1 MQYLHKSRCGRPE
14 GVATQKKD
22 DWSALIGKRCISH
35 QLKCCKIA
43 SPGLAAARL
52 VLTPCPLYPFLKEP
66 PVPSAT
72 ARALATGVGCSQI
85 SIVPVILCGGTGTR
99 LWPLSRASYP
109 KQYWPLAGSGEDTL
123 LQQTQQRLE
132 GLPGLAPPL
141 LICNEDHRFI
151 VAEQMRQIGV
161 EPAGILLEPIG
172 RNTAPAVA
180 VAALQATAQGED
192 PLLLVLAADHVIRDV
207 ASFRTT
213 VVAGAAAA
221 EAGQLV
227 TFGIVP
233 TAPETGYGYIEAAQ
247 SLADTSAPVPI
258 ARFLEK
264 PDRAT
269 AEACLAT
276 GRFTWNSGMF
286 LFKASAILAELERL
300 APEVVSACR
309 AALEQDS
316 ADLDF
321 LRLEREAFAG
331 CPNVALDVAV
341 MEKTDRGAVLSLD
354 AGWSDVGSWSAL
366 WETAD
371 QDGQGNV
378 LRGRVIH
385 EGARNCYL
393 RSEHRLGVEDLV
405 VVETDDVVLV
415 AHRDQ
420 AQDVKGIVGLLE
432 REGAPESKAHRK
444 IYRPWGSYDGVTEG
458 ERWQVKRIVVNPGAS
473 LSLQMHHH
481 RAEHW
486 IVVQGTAVVDKDGR
500 QELVGENQSTYI
512 PLGCRH
518 RLSNPGKIPVELIEV
533 QSGPYLGEDD
543 IVRFED
549 CYGRSEPS
557 VLGVAA

>member
-1 MQYLHKSRCGRPE
+1 MANSPSSPS
-14 GVATQKKD
+14 
-22 DWSALIGKRCISH
+22 SAL
-35 QLKCCKIA
+35 
-43 SPGLAAARL
+43 
-52 VLTPCPLYPFLKEP
+52 
-66 PVPSAT
+66 
-72 ARALATGVGCSQI
+72 
-85 SIVPVILCGGTGTR
+85 VPVILCGGTGTR

-109 KQYWPLAGSGEDTL
+109 KQYWPLAGTGEDTL
-123 LQQTQQRLE
+123 LQQTQQRLA
-132 GLPGLAPPL
+132 GLPGLGAPL

-151 VAEQMRQIGV
+151 VAEQLRQIGV
-161 EPAGILLEPIG
+161 EPQAILLEPIG

-180 VAALQATAQGED
+180 VAALQATAHGED
-192 PLLLVLAADHVIRDV
+192 PLLLVLAADHVIRD
-207 ASFRTT
+207 AATFRAT
-213 VVAGAAAA
+213 VTAGMAAA

-247 SLADTSAPVPI
+247 SLLGANEPVPI
-258 ARFLEK
+258 ARFVEK

-269 AEACLAT
+269 AEQFLAT

-300 APEVVSACR
+300 APEVLSACR
-309 AALEQDS
+309 SSLEHDS

-321 LRLEREAFAG
+321 LRLEREAFAS
-331 CPNVALDVAV
+331 CPSVALDVAV
-341 MEKTDRGAVLSLD
+341 MERTDRGAVLPLE

-371 QDGQGNV
+371 QDSDGNV
-378 LRGRVIH
+378 LRGRVIS
-385 EGARNCYL
+385 EGSRNCYL
-393 RSEHRLGVEDLV
+393 RSEHRLVVGLGVEDLV

-415 AHRDQ
+415 AHRDR
-420 AQDVKGIVGLLE
+420 AQEVKAIVGLLE

-486 IVVQGTAVVDKDGR
+486 IVVQGTAVVEKDGGR
-500 QELVGENQSTYI
+500 ELVGENQSTYI

-549 CYGRSEPS
+549 RYGRSDASPAPT
-557 VLGVAA
+557 LTQP

>member
-1 MQYLHKSRCGRPE
+1 MAE
-14 GVATQKKD
+14 
-22 DWSALIGKRCISH
+22 SAL
-35 QLKCCKIA
+35 
-43 SPGLAAARL
+43 
-52 VLTPCPLYPFLKEP
+52 
-66 PVPSAT
+66 
-72 ARALATGVGCSQI
+72 
-85 SIVPVILCGGTGTR
+85 VPVILCGGTGTR

-109 KQYWPLAGSGEDTL
+109 KQYWALAGNGEETL

-161 EPAGILLEPIG
+161 EPAAILLEPIG

-180 VAALQATAQGED
+180 VAALQATAHGDD
-192 PLLLVLAADHVIRDV
+192 PLLLVLAADHVIRD
-207 ASFRTT
+207 AAAFRST
-213 VVAGAAAA
+213 VIAGAAAA

-247 SLADTSAPVPI
+247 SLAAASAPVAI
-258 ARFLEK
+258 ARFVEK

-269 AEACLAT
+269 AEAFLAT

-321 LRLEREAFAG
+321 LRLEREAFAS

-341 MEKTDRGAVLSLD
+341 MERTDRGAVLALE

-385 EGARNCYL
+385 EDARNCYL
-393 RSEHRLGVEDLV
+393 RSEHRLVVGLGVEDLV

-415 AHRDQ
+415 AHRDR
-420 AQDVKGIVGLLE
+420 AQDVKAIVGLLE

-458 ERWQVKRIVVNPGAS
+458 QRWQVKRIVVNPGAS

-486 IVVQGTAVVDKDGR
+486 IVVQGTAVVDKDGH

-512 PLGCRH
+512 PLGCKH

-549 CYGRSEPS
+549 RYGRSDA
-557 VLGVAA
+557 VAPTRP

>member
-1 MQYLHKSRCGRPE
+1 MANSPSSPS
-14 GVATQKKD
+14 
-22 DWSALIGKRCISH
+22 SAL
-35 QLKCCKIA
+35 
-43 SPGLAAARL
+43 
-52 VLTPCPLYPFLKEP
+52 
-66 PVPSAT
+66 
-72 ARALATGVGCSQI
+72 
-85 SIVPVILCGGTGTR
+85 VPVILCGGTGTR

-109 KQYWPLAGSGEDTL
+109 KQYWPLAGTGEDTL
-123 LQQTQQRLE
+123 LQQTQQRLK
-132 GLPGLAPPL
+132 GLPGLGAPL

-151 VAEQMRQIGV
+151 VAEQLRQIGV
-161 EPAGILLEPIG
+161 EPQAILLEPIG

-180 VAALQATAQGED
+180 VAALQATAHGED
-192 PLLLVLAADHVIRDV
+192 PLLLVLAADHVIRDAATFRATV
-207 ASFRTT
+207 A
-213 VVAGAAAA
+213 AGMAAA

-233 TAPETGYGYIEAAQ
+233 TAPETGYGYIEAAH
-247 SLADTSAPVPI
+247 SLLGANAPVPI
-258 ARFLEK
+258 ARFVEK

-269 AEACLAT
+269 AEQFLAT

-309 AALEQDS
+309 SSLEHDS

-321 LRLEREAFAG
+321 LRLEREAFAS
-331 CPNVALDVAV
+331 CPSVALDVAV
-341 MEKTDRGAVLSLD
+341 MERTDRGAVLPLE

-371 QDGQGNV
+371 QDSDGNV
-378 LRGRVIH
+378 LRGRVIS
-385 EGARNCYL
+385 EGSRNCYL
-393 RSEHRLGVEDLV
+393 RSEHRLVVGLGVEDLV

-415 AHRDQ
+415 AHRDR
-420 AQDVKGIVGLLE
+420 AQEVKAIVGLLE

-486 IVVQGTAVVDKDGR
+486 IVVQGSALVEKDGR
-500 QELVGENQSTYI
+500 QEMVSENQSTYI

-549 CYGRSEPS
+549 RYGRSDASPTPA
-557 VLGVAA
+557 LTPTLTPQ

>member
-1 MQYLHKSRCGRPE
+1 MGTTTPLPLM
-14 GVATQKKD
+14 A
-22 DWSALIGKRCISH
+22 AL
-35 QLKCCKIA
+35 
-43 SPGLAAARL
+43 
-52 VLTPCPLYPFLKEP
+52 
-66 PVPSAT
+66 
-72 ARALATGVGCSQI
+72 
-85 SIVPVILCGGTGTR
+85 VPVILCGGTGTR

-109 KQYWPLAGSGEDTL
+109 KQYWALAGSGDDTL

-132 GLPGLAPPL
+132 GISGLQPPL

-180 VAALQATAQGED
+180 VAALQATASGED
-192 PLLLVLAADHVIRDV
+192 PLLLVLAADHVIRD
-207 ASFRTT
+207 
-213 VVAGAAAA
+213 AAAFRA
-221 EAGQLV
+221 TVEAGMAAAQSGQLV

-247 SLADTSAPVPI
+247 PLNSSDSGAGASQQPVPI
-258 ARFLEK
+258 ARFVEK

-269 AEACLAT
+269 AEGFLAT

-286 LFKASAILAELERL
+286 LFRASAILAELERL

-309 AALEQDS
+309 AALERE
-316 ADLDF
+316 ATDLDF
-321 LRLEREAFAG
+321 LRLDREAFAA
-331 CPNVALDVAV
+331 CPNVAIDVAV
-341 MEKTDRGAVLSLD
+341 MERTDRGAVLALE

-371 QDGQGNV
+371 QDADGNV
-378 LRGRVIH
+378 LRGRVLH
-385 EGARNCYL
+385 EHTRNCYL
-393 RSEHRLGVEDLV
+393 RSEHRLVVGLGVEDLV

-415 AHRDQ
+415 AHRDR

-432 REGAPESKAHRK
+432 REGARESKAHRR

-458 ERWQVKRIVVNPGAS
+458 ERWQVKKIVVNPGAS

-486 IVVQGTAVVDKDGR
+486 IVVKGTALVEKEG
-500 QELVGENQSTYI
+500 QEELVGENQSTYI

-518 RLSNPGKIPVELIEV
+518 RLTNPGRIPVEMIEV

-549 CYGRSEPS
+549 RYGRSGVPS
-557 VLGVAA
+557 

>member
-1 MQYLHKSRCGRPE
+1 M
-14 GVATQKKD
+14 T
-22 DWSALIGKRCISH
+22 
-35 QLKCCKIA
+35 
-43 SPGLAAARL
+43 RL
-52 VLTPCPLYPFLKEP
+52 
-66 PVPSAT
+66 
-72 ARALATGVGCSQI
+72 
-85 SIVPVILCGGTGTR
+85 VPVILCGGTGTR

-109 KQYWPLAGSGEDTL
+109 KQYWPLAGSGEETL

-180 VAALQATAQGED
+180 VAALQATAQDDD
-192 PLLLVLAADHVIRDV
+192 PLLLVLAADHVIRD
-207 ASFRTT
+207 AATFRAT

-247 SLADTSAPVPI
+247 SLAGASAPVPI
-258 ARFLEK
+258 ARFVEK

-269 AEACLAT
+269 AEAFLAT

-341 MEKTDRGAVLSLD
+341 MEKTDRGAVLPLE

-366 WETAD
+366 WETAAERD
-371 QDGQGNV
+371 PQGNV

-385 EGARNCYL
+385 DDARNCYL
-393 RSEHRLGVEDLV
+393 RSEHRLVVGLGVEDLV

-415 AHRDQ
+415 AHRDR

-432 REGAPESKAHRK
+432 QEGAPESKAHRK

-486 IVVQGTAVVDKDGR
+486 IVVQGSAVVEKDGH
-500 QELVGENQSTYI
+500 QELLGENQSTYI
-512 PLGCRH
+512 PLGCKH

-549 CYGRSEPS
+549 RYGRSD
-557 VLGVAA
+557 AAATPTPALTQP

>member
-1 MQYLHKSRCGRPE
+1 M
-14 GVATQKKD
+14 
-22 DWSALIGKRCISH
+22 
-35 QLKCCKIA
+35 
-43 SPGLAAARL
+43 
-52 VLTPCPLYPFLKEP
+52 
-66 PVPSAT
+66 
-72 ARALATGVGCSQI
+72 
-85 SIVPVILCGGTGTR
+85 ILCGGTGTR

-109 KQYWPLAGSGEDTL
+109 KQYWALASSGEETL

-132 GLPGLAPPL
+132 GLTGLAAPL

-151 VAEQMRQIGV
+151 GAEQMRQIGV

-180 VAALQATAQGED
+180 VAALQATAQGDD
-192 PLLLVLAADHVIRDV
+192 PLLLVLAADHVIRD
-207 ASFRTT
+207 AAAFRSAIA
-213 VVAGAAAA
+213 AGMAAA

-233 TAPETGYGYIEAAQ
+233 TAPETGYGYIEAAEPLNSPSGELHQ
-247 SLADTSAPVPI
+247 PVPI
-258 ARFLEK
+258 ARFVEK
-264 PDRAT
+264 PDRPT
-269 AEACLAT
+269 AEQFLAT

-286 LFKASAILAELERL
+286 LFKASSILAELERL

-309 AALEQDS
+309 SALEQDS

-331 CPNVALDVAV
+331 CPNVAIDVAV
-341 MEKTDRGAVLSLD
+341 MERTDRGAVLPLE

-366 WETAD
+366 WETAAERD
-371 QDGQGNV
+371 QQGNV

-385 EGARNCYL
+385 DNARNCYL
-393 RSEHRLGVEDLV
+393 RSEHRLVVGLGVEDLV

-415 AHRDQ
+415 AHRER
-420 AQDVKGIVGLLE
+420 AQDVKAIVGLLE
-432 REGAPESKAHRK
+432 QEGAPESKAHRK

-486 IVVQGTAVVDKDGR
+486 IVVQGTAVVEKDGR

-512 PLGCRH
+512 PLGCHH

-549 CYGRSEPS
+549 RYGRSD
-557 VLGVAA
+557 VAASAQPLTPPLTPQ